1 MMKDFSILPQN
12 LQDAL
17 KLQNITEPTPIQAQ
31 AIEPAMQGNDVLG
44 TAQTGTGKTYAFLLP
59 ILTRMETDPAAGD
72 ALVLAPTRELA
83 QQIFE
88 ALKLLKSGD
97 KNFHA
102 ALVIGG
108 DNIQKQFADLRK
120 KPRFIIATPGRVIDH
135 MGRKSINLK
144 NVRFWVLDET
154 DRMLD
159 MGFIQDMRRIGS
171 ALPEPRQT
179 LMFSATMPKEITDLA
194 AQFLKNPVRIKI
206 GSVTST
212 IDLVSQE
219 IICLGVREK
228 LTQLVHEL
236 NTRQGSVL
244 IFVKTKHGAE
254 RLAKQLKMY
263 GVKVNALHGDLR
275 QNRRK
280 QVLDAFRDESVRV
293 LVATDVAARGIDV
306 PHIAHVINYDLPQQ
320 AEDYIHRIGRTGRA
334 GSVGCAVSFI
344 AGDEDKWREI
354 SDVTQFGSPVKM
366 VEKTAEPLPA
376 PKFVP
381 QEEPR
386 RAAAKP
392 VKGKG
397 KGRGRRER
405 VIPSTVEGMIE
416 DEAREAERLARAE
429 MFGGKPRTFHK
440 AADAGHVLSE
450 SELAERIRK
459 SREAYEAARKNK
471 RPGDKTEKP
480 AREEHAAERARRA
493 EATERRLQKTQ
504 DKKGNDVKET
514 KHAPSVSKH
523 HRREQDSARFAK
535 NRRNGQDKRSGSR
548 GVKVTSSR
556 TADGVKIIR
565 VGASKS
571 ALRKRLDTTVETVK
585 RKLRRLKQSGFSK
598 FFKKRK

>member
-31 AIEPAMQGNDVLG
+31 AIEPAMQGKDVLG

-59 ILTRMETDPAAGD
+59 ILTRMETDPDAGD

-97 KNFHA
+97 KEFKS

-194 AQFLKNPVRIKI
+194 AQFLKDPVRIKI

-280 QVLDAFRDESVRV
+280 QVLDAFRDESIRV
-293 LVATDVAARGIDV
+293 MIATDVAARGIDV
-306 PHIAHVINYDLPQQ
+306 PHIAHVINYDLPQCP
-320 AEDYIHRIGRTGRA
+320 EDYIHRIGRTGRA

-344 AGDEDKWREI
+344 AGDEDKWRDI

-366 VEKTAEPLPA
+366 VEKTTEPLPA

-386 RAAAKP
+386 RAPQP

-429 MFGGKPRTFHK
+429 MFGGKPHTFRK
-440 AADAGHVLSE
+440 AADSGRVLGE
-450 SELAERIRK
+450 DELAERIRK
-459 SREAYEAARKNK
+459 SREAYEASRKSK
-471 RPGDKTEKP
+471 RPADRTENP
-480 AREEHAAERARRA
+480 AREDRLAERTRRA
-493 EATERRLQKTQ
+493 EATERRLQKVQ
-504 DKKGNDVKET
+504 EKKGKDAKET
-514 KHAPSVSKH
+514 KRAPSVSKH
-523 HRREQDSARFAK
+523 NRREQDSSKFSK
-535 NRRNGQDKRSGSR
+535 NRRGQDKRAGSHK
-548 GVKVTSSR
+548 VQVTSSR
-556 TADGVKIIR
+556 TSDGVKVIR

-571 ALRKRLDTTVETVK
+571 ALRKRLDNTVETVK